1 MTTSADARARMEAIC
16 GRLPEAEAA
25 AAGEQHLACTVR
37 GRTFAY
43 LLDDHHGD
51 GRLAINIKVAPGRNT
66 DLAAGDPQRF
76 FIPAY
81 VGPRGWAGMFLD
93 VGEVDWYLVGE
104 LVADSFRLV
113 APKRLV
119 RELDAGGP

>member
-1 MTTSADARARMEAIC
+1 MTTSADARARMQAIC
-16 GRLPEAEAA
+16 RRLPEAQAK

-43 LLDDHHGD
+43 LLDDHHGE
-51 GRLAINIKVAPGRNT
+51 GRLAINVKVAPGRNT
-66 DLAAGDPQRF
+66 VLAADDPQRF

-93 VGEVDWYLVGE
+93 TGAVDWDLVDELVG
-104 LVADSFRLV
+104 DSFRLV

-119 RELDAGGP
+119 RELDAGAP